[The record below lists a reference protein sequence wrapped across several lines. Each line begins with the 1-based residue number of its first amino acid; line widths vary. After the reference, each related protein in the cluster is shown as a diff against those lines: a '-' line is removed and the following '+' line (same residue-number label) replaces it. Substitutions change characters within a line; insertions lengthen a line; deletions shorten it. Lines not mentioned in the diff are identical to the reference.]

1 MRLFVKSALFAA
13 CVFFFASCDFG
24 FDSDS
29 FQNRAGAYFKEMTST
44 AAVAAYKI
52 DTDNVQTDRS
62 GNICFGYE
70 SDRTVTFTLRNPQH
84 YSFLTNRNMTLG
96 LAGNDGGAPMP
107 LSETVTLV
115 QDSSDTTKLVL
126 TFPADFLKANP
137 MGANISPVIT
147 MMHPV
152 SLVPFTPY
160 KDLKIS
166 SNATPPM
173 PNGAVVM
180 QTTETPSRWVVC
192 FNMPNSA
199 IINEFHS
206 DLESVSVNDSFA
218 KVSVSGGIISLES
231 GSDISASEPPGLVS
245 NQNTGLSFSPNGQ
258 AIYYST
264 GDEADEKE
272 RVYTVKVT
280 DNAGLVSSFGI
291 STRGFKL
298 SAPDAY
304 LTDDA
309 NFANPFS
316 VNYSSAKNFVSQ
328 EDDGSSF
335 IYLHG
340 TAKTEAVNY
349 TDSSG
354 NAQSIPQYD
363 YDPSNAQI
371 LYEVYLEDTFTTLV
385 DSGMIKGLG
394 GKIPVPAG
402 TSYVRAYVRK
412 PLYSDSEVITWWCR
426 AVSTRFFVSEIGDD
440 MMNSGSRDKPYRTI
454 QKAVDM
460 FGEGIYQ
467 GDYDPDCSCYIK
479 VLGDELTPPDDFDFA
494 LNGGAYI
501 NIPDPATVPTMPLAS
516 ATVNIEGDGGTKT
529 VNLKGRDAKILS
541 ASCGNVV
548 LTNINL
554 TGADF
559 SSDSYNEAL
568 VEIASAASVRMNSV
582 AISKNNLSVA
592 ATSAINI
599 VKNSGTLRMND
610 SSVAEN
616 TRSIDGSTC
625 VVLNCDGGETTLSNT
640 SILNHHEDWTP
651 VYIAASATFDM
662 TGGEIKDNT
671 ESNYIIESGGLVTMT
686 GVTVQNNGNLAASS
700 GIHIVGNKMTLKDC
714 VITKNKA
721 DCGAGIMVDDGELY
735 LDSCS
740 ITENTAADDGAG
752 VFCSSSATKISL
764 KGKNVICDNHT
775 EAQPAKQ
782 NNVYLADSAAPP
794 ALPTLKLT
802 IESDI
807 SGSKI
812 GLHYPPAF
820 APTLSASIPFTDG
833 YGYGTKNKEKPG
845 AWFISDYNY
854 GISDI
859 SSNEAAF
866 VVSSGSMYGALD
878 YTFDFELKAADG
890 VTAASVMYFGKDAS
904 FVIAPTVARRE
915 QGATPA
921 SSDLYLNPADR
932 KLYLDAGFTKK
943 AAGDELV
950 TLTAKLYSGGFK
962 AEDLDIT
969 WEADKISLAVPA
981 SKATLADNY
990 TIKVFR
996 TFLGVDSSSSF
1007 AVACNKS
1014 AEAAAAYIQSLSAPG
1029 TYDVEVEG
1037 VVGPGVDNSDGNE
1050 TTITSS
1056 DEGLAKVAKAIR
1068 AKNGSSVKISLDA
1081 RATSPRGTTLADL
1094 ALYNDGK
1101 YFMNCLALT
1110 AARLPDWMLDV
1121 VDQLFEG
1128 CANLASVTL
1137 GANTEYIGA
1146 SAFKGC
1152 GSLTSIT
1159 LPESVTEIAAGAFK
1173 DCGSLASVTLPES
1186 VTEIAAGAFKD
1197 CGSLASVTLP
1207 KSVTKIA
1214 AGAFDGCVALAT
1226 IRYNGTKA
1234 QFAEIE
1240 RASGWHTGVLTSVAN
1255 CSDAECPLD
1264 YTPSLGTP
1272 LTIEAIQTSTEI
1284 TITLKVGATIKY
1296 RRNDESLKTFTSTSS
1311 AKSKSITLS
1320 SVGDKL
1326 ELYGENKSYYESN
1339 SNFSKI
1345 ISDKSYYLY
1354 GNIMSLVAGESGFDA
1369 VKTLEEPNTFSYLF
1383 YNSDKM
1389 QSKSGAPLV
1398 LPATT
1403 LTENCYYEMFYGCK
1417 AMASAPALPA
1427 TTLAGNCYCYMFGD
1441 CDALT
1446 SAPDLPATTLAESCY
1461 YYMFYDCDALTS
1473 APELPATTLAESCY
1487 SRMFSNCDVLTS
1499 APSALPATTLA
1510 KNCCYEMFCACEA
1523 LTSAPELP
1531 ATTLAENCYYDM
1543 FYGCKAMASA
1553 PELPATTLAESCYR
1567 GMFYN
1572 CYALTN
1578 APELPA
1584 TTLAENCYYEMFRGC
1599 KALAS
1604 APQFAAT
1611 TLAKNCCYYMFCACE
1626 ALTSAPELPAT
1637 TLAESCY
1644 AYMFSGCVNLA
1655 TTPDLP
1661 ATTLAESCYNG
1672 MFYSCSALTNA
1683 PALPV
1688 TTLAENCYNRM
1699 FSGCQA
1705 LTSAPALPA
1714 TELVKGCYIY
1724 MFSGCVNLATAPEL
1738 PATTLAESCYEGMF
1752 SGCKAFT
1759 SAPTLPL
1766 TELAKSCYAYMF
1778 SNCANLATAPELPAT
1793 TLVESCYAS
1802 MFSGCAKLTTAPAI
1816 HANVVGKS
1824 SCSSMFSD
1832 CTGITSVDADM
1843 LSPAD
1848 PAVQQ
1853 TLDYACYQSMFR
1865 GCSNLT
1871 NAPNLPA
1878 KTLALGCYRY
1888 MFQECD
1894 KLDDGPIIEATSA
1907 PAATKAEDGCCYR
1920 MFYYNKQGH
1929 FGGDLKNITIKLSS
1943 IPDYCCKDM
1952 FSDNYT
1958 RHNLVITCYA
1968 SSASE
1973 TGISGWLYNNSD
1985 GTFKTPYTEFWGAKL
2000 ASQINYYGW
2009 SLESIP
2015 EL

>member
-13 CVFFFASCDFG
+13 CAFFFASCDFG

-70 SDRTVTFTLRNPQH
+70 GDRTVTFTLRNPQH

-160 KDLKIS
+160 KDLKLS

-206 DLESVSVNDSFA
+206 DLESVSVNDSSA
-218 KVSVSGGIISLES
+218 KVSVSGGIISLE
-231 GSDISASEPPGLVS
+231 GASDISASEPPGLVS

-272 RVYTVKVT
+272 RVYTVTVT

-309 NFANPFS
+309 SFANPFS

-354 NAQSIPQYD
+354 NARSIPQYD

-394 GKIPVPAG
+394 GKIPIPAG

-440 MMNSGSRDKPYRTI
+440 VMNSGSREKPYRTI
-454 QKAVDM
+454 QKAVNM
-460 FGEGIYQ
+460 FGEGIQQ
-467 GDYDPDCSCYIK
+467 GDYDSDSACYIK
-479 VLGDELTPPDDFDFA
+479 VLGDGLTPPDDFDFVN
-494 LNGGAYI
+494 NGGAYI
-501 NIPDPATVPTMPLAS
+501 NIPTNATAPTMLLDS
-516 ATVNIEGDGGTKT
+516 STINIEGDGGTKT

-548 LTNINL
+548 LTDINL

-559 SSDSYNEAL
+559 SPDSYNEAL

-582 AISKNNLSVA
+582 AISKHNLSVA
-592 ATSAINI
+592 ATSVINI

-651 VYIAASATFDM
+651 AFIAASATFDM

-671 ESNYIIESGGLVTMT
+671 ESNYIIESNGLVTMT

-764 KGKNVICDNHT
+764 KGKNTIYDNHT
-775 EAQPAKQ
+775 VSEPAKQ
-782 NNVYLADSAAPP
+782 NNIYLDDNATPP

-807 SGSKI
+807 SGSKV

-890 VTAASVMYFGKDAS
+890 VTAASAMYFGKDAS

-950 TLTAKLYSGGFK
+950 TLTAKLYSGGSV

-981 SKATLADNY
+981 SKATLPDDY

-1007 AVACNKS
+1007 AVACNHS
-1014 AEAAAAYIQSLSAPG
+1014 AEAAAAYIMSLTTPR

-1068 AKNGSSVKISLDA
+1068 AKNGSDVKISLDA

-1146 SAFKGC
+1146 SAFKG
-1152 GSLTSIT
+1152 
-1159 LPESVTEIAAGAFK
+1159 
-1173 DCGSLASVTLPES
+1173 
-1186 VTEIAAGAFKD
+1186 
-1197 CGSLASVTLP
+1197 
-1207 KSVTKIA
+1207 
-1214 AGAFDGCVALAT
+1214 
-1226 IRYNGTKA
+1226 
-1234 QFAEIE
+1234 
-1240 RASGWHTGVLTSVAN
+1240 
-1255 CSDAECPLD
+1255 
-1264 YTPSLGTP
+1264 
-1272 LTIEAIQTSTEI
+1272 
-1284 TITLKVGATIKY
+1284 
-1296 RRNDESLKTFTSTSS
+1296 
-1311 AKSKSITLS
+1311 
-1320 SVGDKL
+1320 
-1326 ELYGENKSYYESN
+1326 
-1339 SNFSKI
+1339 
-1345 ISDKSYYLY
+1345 
-1354 GNIMSLVAGESGFDA
+1354 
-1369 VKTLEEPNTFSYLF
+1369 
-1383 YNSDKM
+1383 
-1389 QSKSGAPLV
+1389 
-1398 LPATT
+1398 
-1403 LTENCYYEMFYGCK
+1403 
-1417 AMASAPALPA
+1417 
-1427 TTLAGNCYCYMFGD
+1427 
-1441 CDALT
+1441 
-1446 SAPDLPATTLAESCY
+1446 
-1461 YYMFYDCDALTS
+1461 
-1473 APELPATTLAESCY
+1473 
-1487 SRMFSNCDVLTS
+1487 
-1499 APSALPATTLA
+1499 
-1510 KNCCYEMFCACEA
+1510 
-1523 LTSAPELP
+1523 
-1531 ATTLAENCYYDM
+1531 
-1543 FYGCKAMASA
+1543 
-1553 PELPATTLAESCYR
+1553 
-1567 GMFYN
+1567 
-1572 CYALTN
+1572 
-1578 APELPA
+1578 
-1584 TTLAENCYYEMFRGC
+1584 
-1599 KALAS
+1599 
-1604 APQFAAT
+1604 
-1611 TLAKNCCYYMFCACE
+1611 
-1626 ALTSAPELPAT
+1626 
-1637 TLAESCY
+1637 
-1644 AYMFSGCVNLA
+1644 
-1655 TTPDLP
+1655 
-1661 ATTLAESCYNG
+1661 
-1672 MFYSCSALTNA
+1672 
-1683 PALPV
+1683 
-1688 TTLAENCYNRM
+1688 
-1699 FSGCQA
+1699 
-1705 LTSAPALPA
+1705 
-1714 TELVKGCYIY
+1714 
-1724 MFSGCVNLATAPEL
+1724 
-1738 PATTLAESCYEGMF
+1738 
-1752 SGCKAFT
+1752 
-1759 SAPTLPL
+1759 
-1766 TELAKSCYAYMF
+1766 
-1778 SNCANLATAPELPAT
+1778 
-1793 TLVESCYAS
+1793 
-1802 MFSGCAKLTTAPAI
+1802 
-1816 HANVVGKS
+1816 
-1824 SCSSMFSD
+1824 
-1832 CTGITSVDADM
+1832 
-1843 LSPAD
+1843 
-1848 PAVQQ
+1848 
-1853 TLDYACYQSMFR
+1853 
-1865 GCSNLT
+1865 
-1871 NAPNLPA
+1871 
-1878 KTLALGCYRY
+1878 
-1888 MFQECD
+1888 
-1894 KLDDGPIIEATSA
+1894 
-1907 PAATKAEDGCCYR
+1907 
-1920 MFYYNKQGH
+1920 
-1929 FGGDLKNITIKLSS
+1929 
-1943 IPDYCCKDM
+1943 
-1952 FSDNYT
+1952 
-1958 RHNLVITCYA
+1958 
-1968 SSASE
+1968 
-1973 TGISGWLYNNSD
+1973 
-1985 GTFKTPYTEFWGAKL
+1985 
-2000 ASQINYYGW
+2000 
-2009 SLESIP
+2009 
-2015 EL
+2015 

>member
-1 MRLFVKSALFAA
+1 MAFCGKRLGVLLASVCAL
-13 CVFFFASCDFG
+13 FASCDFG

-29 FQNRAGAYFKEMTST
+29 FQNKAGSYFKEMTST
-44 AAVAAYKI
+44 AAVANYSM
-52 DTDNVQTDRS
+52 DMDNVQTDKN
-62 GNICFGYE
+62 GNFCFGYE

-84 YSFLTNRNMTLG
+84 YTFLTNRNMTLG
-96 LAGNDGGAPMP
+96 LAGNAVGGAAMP

-126 TFPADFLKANP
+126 TFPAEFLKANP
-137 MGANISPVIT
+137 LGADISPIIS

-152 SLVPFTPY
+152 SLAQFTPY
-160 KDLKIS
+160 KDLKLS

-173 PNGAVVM
+173 PNGAIVM

-199 IINEFHS
+199 IINEFHR
-206 DLESVSVNDSFA
+206 DLESVRVNDSFA
-218 KVSVSGGIISLES
+218 KISVNGGIISLE
-231 GSDISASEPPGLVS
+231 GGGISASAPAGLVA
-245 NQNTGLSFSPNGQ
+245 NQNTGLSFAPNGQ
-258 AIYYST
+258 AVYYST

-272 RVYTVKVT
+272 RVYTVTVT
-280 DNAGLVSSFGI
+280 DNAGLMSSFGI

-298 SAPDAY
+298 SAPNAY

-309 NFANPFS
+309 SFANPFS

-354 NAQSIPQYD
+354 NARSIPQYD

-440 MMNSGSRDKPYRTI
+440 VMNTGSRDKPYRTI
-454 QKAVDM
+454 QKAVNM

-467 GDYDPDCSCYIK
+467 GDYDADCSCYIK
-479 VLGDELTPPDDFDFA
+479 VLSDELTPPDDFDFVN
-494 LNGGAYI
+494 NGGAYI
-501 NIPDPATVPTMPLAS
+501 NIPDPAIVPQVPLAS

-651 VYIAASATFDM
+651 AFIAASATFDM

-671 ESNYIIESGGLVTMT
+671 ESNYIIESNGLVTMT

-764 KGKNVICDNHT
+764 KGKNTIYDNHT
-775 EAQPAKQ
+775 VSEPAKQ
-782 NNVYLADSAAPP
+782 NNIYLDDNATPP
-794 ALPTLKLT
+794 DLPTLKLT

-845 AWFISDYNY
+845 AWFTSDYNY

-921 SSDLYLNPADR
+921 SRDLYLNPADR

-950 TLTAKLYSGGFK
+950 TLTAKLYSGGSK

-1029 TYDVEVEG
+1029 TYTVEVEG
-1037 VVGPGVDNSDGNE
+1037 AVGPRMSYVSEEIQPDD
-1050 TTITSS
+1050 
-1056 DEGLAKVAKAIR
+1056 DGLAKVAKAI
-1068 AKNGSSVKISLDA
+1068 KNAASDVMIILDA
-1081 RATSPRGTTLADL
+1081 RGTSYVPAPGDTSDPD
-1094 ALYNDGK
+1094 YNPYSEYNNNS
-1101 YFMNCLALT
+1101 YFAGCEKLKEVY
-1110 AARLPDWMLDV
+1110 LPDWLQYIVARQNGSDV
-1121 VDQLFEG
+1121 IGLFEG
-1128 CANLASVTL
+1128 CRGLTKVELSSNVKLL
-1137 GANTEYIGA
+1137 MKN
-1146 SAFKGC
+1146 AFKGC
-1152 GSLTSIT
+1152 S
-1159 LPESVTEIAAGAFK
+1159 
-1173 DCGSLASVTLPES
+1173 SLARISLPAKICES
-1186 VTEIAAGAFKD
+1186 DDPDDPRGIQ
-1197 CGSLASVTLP
+1197 
-1207 KSVTKIA
+1207 
-1214 AGAFDGCVALAT
+1214 AGAFDGCRSLAT
-1226 IRYNGTKA
+1226 VTYQGTKDQWGSVVRPA
-1234 QFAEIE
+1234 TETWHNE
-1240 RASGWHTGVLTSVAN
+1240 VPASYAT
-1255 CSDAECPLD
+1255 CSDGQTPELD
-1264 YTPSLGTP
+1264 WRPSL
-1272 LTIEAIQTSTEI
+1272 
-1284 TITLKVGATIKY
+1284 
-1296 RRNDESLKTFTSTSS
+1296 
-1311 AKSKSITLS
+1311 
-1320 SVGDKL
+1320 
-1326 ELYGENKSYYESN
+1326 
-1339 SNFSKI
+1339 
-1345 ISDKSYYLY
+1345 
-1354 GNIMSLVAGESGFDA
+1354 
-1369 VKTLEEPNTFSYLF
+1369 
-1383 YNSDKM
+1383 
-1389 QSKSGAPLV
+1389 SGAYTV
-1398 LPATT
+1398 LPAGTDGTVSGATYVTFGLWPQTKKASGVSIYTT
-1403 LTENCYYEMFYGCK
+1403 KTNVVGSYTYYLGSDYEWYAEK
-1417 AMASAPALPA
+1417 S
-1427 TTLAGNCYCYMFGD
+1427 GD
-1441 CDALT
+1441 YYKVEPIKWRVVTDNYNSTGKKL
-1446 SAPDLPATTLAESCY
+1446 LLAEKAIF
-1461 YYMFYDCDALTS
+1461 YMLWDS
-1473 APELPATTLAESCY
+1473 Y
-1487 SRMFSNCDVLTS
+1487 SKNYKNSDVRAWL
-1499 APSALPATTLA
+1499 
-1510 KNCCYEMFCACEA
+1510 NGDFI
-1523 LTSAPELP
+1523 
-1531 ATTLAENCYYDM
+1531 
-1543 FYGCKAMASA
+1543 
-1553 PELPATTLAESCYR
+1553 
-1567 GMFYN
+1567 
-1572 CYALTN
+1572 N
-1578 APELPA
+1578 A
-1584 TTLAENCYYEMFRGC
+1584 
-1599 KALAS
+1599 
-1604 APQFAAT
+1604 
-1611 TLAKNCCYYMFCACE
+1611 
-1626 ALTSAPELPAT
+1626 
-1637 TLAESCY
+1637 
-1644 AYMFSGCVNLA
+1644 
-1655 TTPDLP
+1655 
-1661 ATTLAESCYNG
+1661 
-1672 MFYSCSALTNA
+1672 
-1683 PALPV
+1683 
-1688 TTLAENCYNRM
+1688 
-1699 FSGCQA
+1699 
-1705 LTSAPALPA
+1705 
-1714 TELVKGCYIY
+1714 
-1724 MFSGCVNLATAPEL
+1724 
-1738 PATTLAESCYEGMF
+1738 
-1752 SGCKAFT
+1752 AFT
-1759 SAPTLPL
+1759 S
-1766 TELAKSCYAYMF
+1766 EEQSKI
-1778 SNCANLATAPELPAT
+1778 PAT
-1793 TLVESCYAS
+1793 DVDNSADS
-1802 MFSGCAKLTTAPAI
+1802 TTD
-1816 HANVVGKS
+1816 VG
-1824 SCSSMFSD
+1824 
-1832 CTGITSVDADM
+1832 GNIA
-1843 LSPAD
+1843 
-1848 PAVQQ
+1848 
-1853 TLDYACYQSMFR
+1853 R
-1865 GCSNLT
+1865 
-1871 NAPNLPA
+1871 
-1878 KTLALGCYRY
+1878 
-1888 MFQECD
+1888 
-1894 KLDDGPIIEATSA
+1894 ATSA
-1907 PAATKAEDGCCYR
+1907 ACDNTNDQIFLLSVYEATMTAYGFATYD
-1920 MFYYNKQGH
+1920 YNDNARKRAPTDFTLASGAQSVKWHDPIGWWLRSPSNTSGNWIFHISNQG
-1929 FGGDLKNITIKLSS
+1929 K
-1943 IPDYCCKDM
+1943 P
-1952 FSDNYT
+1952 SDNSNAT
-1958 RHNLVITCYA
+1958 RPNDGDWT
-1968 SSASE
+1968 
-1973 TGISGWLYNNSD
+1973 TGGIVPAICVN
-1985 GTFKTPYTEFWGAKL
+1985 P
-2000 ASQINYYGW
+2000 
-2009 SLESIP
+2009 
-2015 EL
+2015 

>member
-13 CVFFFASCDFG
+13 CAFFFASCDFG

-152 SLVPFTPY
+152 SLAPFTPY
-160 KDLKIS
+160 KDLKLS

-206 DLESVSVNDSFA
+206 DLESVSVNDSSA

-272 RVYTVKVT
+272 RVYTVTVT

-309 NFANPFS
+309 SFANPFS

-454 QKAVDM
+454 QKAVNM

-467 GDYDPDCSCYIK
+467 GDYDPDSACYIK

-501 NIPDPATVPTMPLAS
+501 NIPTNATAPTMLLDS
-516 ATVNIEGDGGTKT
+516 STINIEGDGGTKT

-548 LTNINL
+548 ISKLKFV
-554 TGADF
+554 GADLTPA
-559 SSDSYNEAL
+559 SDGEAL
-568 VEIASAASVRMNSV
+568 VEAAAASTVKMKGVEISQNKINAPSSSDSLFVVNSLGTFEM
-582 AISKNNLSVA
+582 SDSVVSENSYGTAGAQFA
-592 ATSAINI
+592 ALHCGGGSA
-599 VKNSGTLRMND
+599 TL
-610 SSVAEN
+610 
-616 TRSIDGSTC
+616 
-625 VVLNCDGGETTLSNT
+625 LNA
-640 SILNHHEDWTP
+640 SILNHHALWTP
-651 VYIAASATFDM
+651 IIVEAGAQLDM
-662 TGGEIKDNT
+662 TGGEIKDNSDSAGAVINNGNAT
-671 ESNYIIESGGLVTMT
+671 LT
-686 GVTVQNNGNLAASS
+686 GVTVQNNGSLAAECC
-700 GIHIVGNKMTLKDC
+700 VGNNANKLTMKDC
-714 VITKNKA
+714 VVTKNKA
-721 DCGAGIMVDDGELY
+721 KNGGGVYNSGELY
-735 LDSCS
+735 LEACS
-740 ITENTAADDGAG
+740 ITENTVDEDGGG
-752 VFCSSSATKISL
+752 VYHSASATKISL

-782 NNVYLADSAAPP
+782 NNIYLADNATPP
-794 ALPTLKLT
+794 ALPTLKLF
-802 IESDI
+802 IENDI

-845 AWFISDYNY
+845 AWFSSDYNY

-890 VTAASVMYFGKDAS
+890 VTAASAMYFGKDAS
-904 FVIAPTVARRE
+904 FVIAPTVTRRE
-915 QGATPA
+915 PGATPA
-921 SSDLYLNPADR
+921 SRDLYLNPADK
-932 KLYLDAGFTKK
+932 KLYLDAGFTVK
-943 AAGDELV
+943 AAGDKLV
-950 TLTAKLYSGGFK
+950 TLTAKLYSGGSV

-1007 AVACNKS
+1007 AVACNHS
-1014 AEAAAAYIQSLSAPG
+1014 AETAAAYIMSLTTPG

-1068 AKNGSSVKISLDA
+1068 AKNESSVKISLDA

-1152 GSLTSIT
+1152 GSLASIT
-1159 LPESVTEIAAGAFK
+1159 LPESVTEIAAGVFK

-1186 VTEIAAGAFKD
+1186 VTEIAAGAFD
-1197 CGSLASVTLP
+1197 GCSSLATVT
-1207 KSVTKIA
+1207 
-1214 AGAFDGCVALAT
+1214 
-1226 IRYNGTKA
+1226 YQGTKDQWGSVVRPA
-1234 QFAEIE
+1234 TGTWHSGVP
-1240 RASGWHTGVLTSVAN
+1240 ASYAT
-1255 CSDAECPLD
+1255 CSDGQTPELDWHPPL
-1264 YTPSLGTP
+1264 
-1272 LTIEAIQTSTEI
+1272 
-1284 TITLKVGATIKY
+1284 
-1296 RRNDESLKTFTSTSS
+1296 
-1311 AKSKSITLS
+1311 
-1320 SVGDKL
+1320 
-1326 ELYGENKSYYESN
+1326 
-1339 SNFSKI
+1339 
-1345 ISDKSYYLY
+1345 
-1354 GNIMSLVAGESGFDA
+1354 
-1369 VKTLEEPNTFSYLF
+1369 
-1383 YNSDKM
+1383 
-1389 QSKSGAPLV
+1389 SGAYTV
-1398 LPATT
+1398 LPAGTT
-1403 LTENCYYEMFYGCK
+1403 SGTAGTSGTYVTFGLWPQTKKASGVSIYTTKTNVVGSYTYYLGSDYEWYAEKSGDYYKVEPIKWRVLTDNYSGK
-1417 AMASAPALPA
+1417 KL
-1427 TTLAGNCYCYMFGD
+1427 L
-1441 CDALT
+1441 
-1446 SAPDLPATTLAESCY
+1446 LAE
-1461 YYMFYDCDALTS
+1461 
-1473 APELPATTLAESCY
+1473 
-1487 SRMFSNCDVLTS
+1487 
-1499 APSALPATTLA
+1499 
-1510 KNCCYEMFCACEA
+1510 
-1523 LTSAPELP
+1523 
-1531 ATTLAENCYYDM
+1531 
-1543 FYGCKAMASA
+1543 
-1553 PELPATTLAESCYR
+1553 
-1567 GMFYN
+1567 
-1572 CYALTN
+1572 
-1578 APELPA
+1578 
-1584 TTLAENCYYEMFRGC
+1584 
-1599 KALAS
+1599 KALFYMLWDGYS
-1604 APQFAAT
+1604 
-1611 TLAKNCCYYMFCACE
+1611 KNYKNSDVRAW
-1626 ALTSAPELPAT
+1626 L
-1637 TLAESCY
+1637 
-1644 AYMFSGCVNLA
+1644 
-1655 TTPDLP
+1655 
-1661 ATTLAESCYNG
+1661 NG
-1672 MFYSCSALTNA
+1672 DFINA
-1683 PALPV
+1683 
-1688 TTLAENCYNRM
+1688 
-1699 FSGCQA
+1699 
-1705 LTSAPALPA
+1705 
-1714 TELVKGCYIY
+1714 
-1724 MFSGCVNLATAPEL
+1724 
-1738 PATTLAESCYEGMF
+1738 
-1752 SGCKAFT
+1752 AFT
-1759 SAPTLPL
+1759 S
-1766 TELAKSCYAYMF
+1766 EEQSKI
-1778 SNCANLATAPELPAT
+1778 PAT
-1793 TLVESCYAS
+1793 DVDNSADS
-1802 MFSGCAKLTTAPAI
+1802 TTD
-1816 HANVVGKS
+1816 VG
-1824 SCSSMFSD
+1824 
-1832 CTGITSVDADM
+1832 GNIA
-1843 LSPAD
+1843 
-1848 PAVQQ
+1848 
-1853 TLDYACYQSMFR
+1853 R
-1865 GCSNLT
+1865 
-1871 NAPNLPA
+1871 
-1878 KTLALGCYRY
+1878 
-1888 MFQECD
+1888 
-1894 KLDDGPIIEATSA
+1894 ATSA
-1907 PAATKAEDGCCYR
+1907 ACDNTNDQIFLLSVYEATMTAYGFKAYNYEDNARKRSPTDFTLANGAQSVKWHDPIGWWLRSPSDTAGNWIFHISNQGKPSDRSNATRPNDGDWTTGGIVPAICV
-1920 MFYYNKQGH
+1920 N
-1929 FGGDLKNITIKLSS
+1929 
-1943 IPDYCCKDM
+1943 P
-1952 FSDNYT
+1952 
-1958 RHNLVITCYA
+1958 
-1968 SSASE
+1968 
-1973 TGISGWLYNNSD
+1973 
-1985 GTFKTPYTEFWGAKL
+1985 
-2000 ASQINYYGW
+2000 
-2009 SLESIP
+2009 
-2015 EL
+2015 